1 MSFGLPLSTEINRVI
16 PKKTLIEKFSL
27 SEKERTRFDSLI
39 HRITIANE
47 ISPRTVNIPPGDI
60 GNIFILRAELKE
72 ETCDARILSML
83 FGLIDQR
90 MVIVLQYGI
99 RCKPVTSHDML
110 IEGEWML
117 EPDCT
122 LTLEGLDLDD
132 VWENLVI
139 RIGRIEIEEGN
150 SLSEQISKDRVRKG
164 REAQRAQLE
173 KRMMAEEQPRKKRE
187 LFEQI
192 KKLR

>member
-1 MSFGLPLSTEINRVI
+1 
-16 PKKTLIEKFSL
+16 
-27 SEKERTRFDSLI
+27 
-39 HRITIANE
+39 
-47 ISPRTVNIPPGDI
+47 
-60 GNIFILRAELKE
+60 
-72 ETCDARILSML
+72 
-83 FGLIDQR
+83 

-110 IEGEWML
+110 IEGEWIL

-139 RIGRIEIEEGN
+139 QIGRIEIEEGN